1 MTLYVFWFIEIAL
14 PSPPTTHTRSQT
26 HTRTLNL
33 FQFRRSDSAAEQ
45 INPHLLMFWLS
56 TFQLTTAPVG
66 TPLQT
71 VLLCFFFKFIIIII
85 LVSLNLWRLYYNANF
100 LKLTQTQ
107 NLTRHLS
114 FSKQVSKRE
123 VQKWPRQKV
132 KVTIPSLQFGCFI
145 SFDGIN
151 AQKEGGKIKSTLTFL
166 EKQCSHAGLDWRQ
179 WVGNCELY
187 KKD

>member
-1 MTLYVFWFIEIAL
+1 MANTTSKTPPQLWRHKSQLNDAL
-14 PSPPTTHTRSQT
+14 RVLVHRNCAAEPPYDTHTFTNT

-71 VLLCFFFKFIIIII
+71 VLLCFFFKFIIIIV
-85 LVSLNLWRLYYNANF
+85 LVSLNLWCLYYNANF
-100 LKLTQTQ
+100 LKQLTQTQ
-107 NLTRHLS
+107 NLTRRLS

-132 KVTIPSLQFGCFI
+132 KVTIP
-145 SFDGIN
+145 
-151 AQKEGGKIKSTLTFL
+151 
-166 EKQCSHAGLDWRQ
+166 
-179 WVGNCELY
+179 
-187 KKD
+187 